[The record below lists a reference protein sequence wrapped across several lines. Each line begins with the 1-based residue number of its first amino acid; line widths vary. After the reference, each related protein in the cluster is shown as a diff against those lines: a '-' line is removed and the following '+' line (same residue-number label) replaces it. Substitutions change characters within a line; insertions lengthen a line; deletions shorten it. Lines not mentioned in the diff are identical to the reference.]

1 MQTFESASTG
11 TNSLL
16 QRMSRRLLLFTLAAT
31 VSCGA
36 IARADR
42 DSPLPDWGGGYLTTY
57 LDNDLFG
64 HTDRDYTSGARM
76 SWISSNRDVADLGSV
91 QRMLRRLSGD
101 EDSFAIF
108 KALTGFEDP
117 HDVQYNFGCSLTQLM
132 FTPENGAPYFQPAGE
147 RRYAGWLGL
156 GFSLHVKDDR
166 ILNSIELSVG
176 TLGPDALAEPAQDF
190 VHDVRGLAKFNGWDE
205 QIPNELTA
213 DLSFVQKRRSD
224 LLKRDRGWFRVDGLT
239 EWGGRLGTFRT
250 AVHAGGFFRAGFH
263 LPPDFT
269 DPRLSDT
276 AYSNLYFDTDDPY
289 VGNWSVYCLFGA
301 TGRGVVRDATLD
313 GPLFNDFET
322 GNDRE
327 PFVGEV
333 FCGAGIRYRQ
343 VELSY
348 VHTWRSQEYEEQR
361 GGISDFGSL
370 ALRLR
375 F

>member
-1 MQTFESASTG
+1 MSRFAARIACRSRIPVLAVLFASTPD
-11 TNSLL
+11 
-16 QRMSRRLLLFTLAAT
+16 
-31 VSCGA
+31 
-36 IARADR
+36 ARADR

-64 HTDRDYTSGARM
+64 HSDRDYTSGARM
-76 SWISSNRDVADLGSV
+76 SWISSNRDVSDLGSV

-101 EDSFAIF
+101 EDSFRIF

-117 HDVQYNFGCSLTQLM
+117 QDVQYNFGSSLTQLM
-132 FTPENGAPYFQPAGE
+132 FTPETGASYAQPAGE

-156 GFSLHVKDDR
+156 GFSLHVKDDT
-166 ILNSIELSVG
+166 ILNSIEFTVG
-176 TLGPDALAEPAQDF
+176 TTGSNALGEHTQDF
-190 VHDVRGLAKFNGWDE
+190 VHSVRGLAKFNGWDN
-205 QIPNELTA
+205 QIPNEITA

-224 LLKRDRGWFRVDGLT
+224 FFKWDRGVFRVDGLT

-250 AVHAGGFFRAGFH
+250 TAHAGGFFRAGFH

-289 VGNWSVYCLFGA
+289 VGHWSAYLLFGA
-301 TGRGVVRDATLD
+301 TGRAVGFDATLD
-313 GPLFNDFET
+313 GPLFTGYDT
-322 GNDRE
+322 GNQRE

-333 FCGAGIRYRQ
+333 FCGGGIRYRQ

-361 GGISDFGSL
+361 GGVADFGSV